1 LFLQGP
7 TVLDGTFSDAQA
19 MRGKALYTEHCGSC
33 HGESLEG
40 VSAPS
45 LGDARFI
52 ERWRESTLDGLY
64 SFIRERMPFG
74 RSPNSARI
82 SDSEYLDIVTYMLQ
96 KNGYP
101 GGPAEMT
108 ADSVGKVVL
117 VGKNG
122 PKPVPDGSLVMTIGC
137 LSQRDGNWILSNST
151 EPVRTR
157 SETATPAELKAA
169 AEKPLGTL
177 TFRLADLDAAP
188 GFTPEMHQGHK
199 MQVKG
204 YLVRQPNSERIH
216 LSSIEMISSSTLTG
230 TACSSGGG
238 QP

>member
-1 LFLQGP
+1 MLPNLLLIFFLQTP
-7 TVLDGTFSDAQA
+7 TVLDGTFSGAQA
-19 MRGKALYTEHCGSC
+19 ARGKALYTTHCGSC

-45 LGDARFI
+45 LADARFI

-64 SFIRERMPFG
+64 SFVRERMPFG

-101 GGPAEMT
+101 AGRVEMT
-108 ADSVGKVVL
+108 ADSVGKVMF

-122 PKPVPDGSLVMTIGC
+122 PQPVPDGSLVVTIGC
-137 LSQRDGNWILSNST
+137 LSQRDGTWIVSNST

-157 SETATPAELKAA
+157 SETASAAELKAA

-188 GFTPEMHQGHK
+188 DFTPEMHQGHK

-204 YLVRQPNSERIH
+204 YLVRQPNSERIN
-216 LSSIEMISSSTLTG
+216 LSSIEMVS
-230 TACSSGGG
+230 APCVR
-238 QP
+238 